1 MDWSGTAVT
10 CDGTF
15 SLSSHHSSKGIL
27 DCLAL
32 GNVFQIYPIPTV
44 FFFFGLSD
52 RGGRP
57 RLRYKSYDND
67 DNDTQW
73 GREGGGG

>member
-32 GNVFQIYPIPTV
+32 GNVFQIYPIPTI
-44 FFFFGLSD
+44 FFFFWSFG
-52 RGGRP
+52 P
-57 RLRYKSYDND
+57 
-67 DNDTQW
+67 W
-73 GREGGGG
+73 GETSLAI